1 MTNYRSDGK
10 PSFHILISLIE
21 IWKPTDMTKPM
32 DKPDRSKMMM
42 ITECEQIEIVESYK
56 QLIGTANVRFPR
68 GTVIKRTITNENAYQ
83 YNSKVTADTNDHGIV
98 IEKRADSKKADVT
111 DFNIGDRITIRLGY
125 TTDPKIADLAKVSL
139 DGNKTIFN
147 NDDLLK
153 KYRDAL
159 TIMFEGY
166 ITKVSLDTP
175 IELQCENL
183 AGGLRRITC
192 PKKILKAATVNGL
205 FSNDDKSD
213 KLLEGSGLI
222 LDPKTHDF
230 DNGKGIAIGKL
241 EMTPDLQVSD
251 ILLKLSERGLYGFV
265 QIRGNQPVLT
275 ICRSYFSNPE
285 DDSILKAASYSGD
298 KQPVNIDFAYNV
310 AENALSLM
318 DTDKHF
324 MVVEATGTDK
334 DDKTLHVTVRLNP
347 DWTEGMPEDTK
358 WQFLNET
365 AETKKSKKRKGSK
378 KKGSAGGGSGS
389 GKTRRKRWKMSEYTT
404 IKFTSKKVT
413 TTMKELK
420 EEAKKYF
427 DGYNMNGIEGSLTMF
442 GDLRKELHTASIVT
456 LNDPRQPNKNG
467 QYLVEE
473 LVTKFGVNGFR
484 QTIKLPYCLA
494 RDSDKNKQQT
504 NE

>member
-1 MTNYRSDGK
+1 MANYQTDGK

-21 IWKPTDMTKPM
+21 IWKPTDVTKPM
-32 DKPDRSKMMM
+32 DKPDRSGIMM

-68 GTVIKRTITNENAYQ
+68 GTVIKRTITKENEYK
-83 YNSKVTADTNDHGIV
+83 YNSKVTADTVDHGIV

-166 ITKVSLDTP
+166 ITQVSLDTP

-192 PKKILKAATVNGL
+192 PKKTLKAATVNGL
-205 FSNDDKSD
+205 FSNDNKSD
-213 KLLEGSGLI
+213 KLLEGTGLI
-222 LDPKTHDF
+222 LDPKTQGC
-230 DNGKGIAIGKL
+230 NISIGKL
-241 EMTPDLQVSD
+241 EMTSDLQVSD
-251 ILLKLSERGLYGFV
+251 ILLRLNERGLYGFV
-265 QIRGNQPVLT
+265 QIQNNQPVLT
-275 ICRSYFSNPE
+275 ICRAYFSNPKN
-285 DDSILKAASYSGD
+285 DSILKAASYSGN
-298 KQPVNIDFAYNV
+298 KQPVCIDFAYNV
-310 AENALSLM
+310 AENSLSLM

-334 DDKTLHVTVRLNP
+334 EGKILHVTVRLNP
-347 DWTEGMPEDTK
+347 DWSEGDSEDMK

-378 KKGSAGGGSGS
+378 KGKGGGGS
-389 GKTRRKRWKMSEYTT
+389 GKTRRKRWKMSEYTI
-404 IKFTSKKVT
+404 IKFISKEVS
-413 TTMKELK
+413 TTMPKLK

-427 DGYNMNGIEGSLTMF
+427 DGYNMNGIEGSLTLF
-442 GDLRKELHTASIVT
+442 GDLIKELHTASIVT

-494 RDSDKNKQQT
+494 RDNEKKKQT
-504 NE
+504 SNEQN

>member
-1 MTNYRSDGK
+1 MANYQTDGK

-21 IWKPTDMTKPM
+21 IWNPTDVTKPM
-32 DKPDRSKMMM
+32 DKPDRSGIMM

-56 QLIGTANVRFPR
+56 QLIGTANIRFPR
-68 GTVIKRTITNENAYQ
+68 GTVIKRTITNENVYQ
-83 YNSKVTADTNDHGIV
+83 YNSKVTAGTVDHGIV

-111 DFNIGDRITIRLGY
+111 DFKIGDRITISLGY

-159 TIMFEGY
+159 TVMFEGY

-192 PKKILKAATVNGL
+192 PKKTLKAATVNGL
-205 FSNDDKSD
+205 FSSKGTD
-213 KLLEGSGLI
+213 KLLEGTGLV
-222 LDPKTHDF
+222 LDSDTEEC
-230 DNGKGIAIGKL
+230 NLSIGKL
-241 EMTPDLQVSD
+241 EMTTDLQVSD
-251 ILLKLSERGLYGFV
+251 ILLKLNERGLYGFV
-265 QIRGNQPVLT
+265 QMKDGKPVLT
-275 ICRSYFSNPE
+275 ICRLYFNLKPIE
-285 DDSILKAASYSGD
+285 ADSILKAVSYSGD
-298 KQPVNIDFAYNV
+298 KQPVTIDFLYNV
-310 AENALSLM
+310 ANNGLSLM

-334 DDKTLHVTVRLNP
+334 DGKTLHVTVRLNP
-347 DWTEGMPEDTK
+347 DWSEGMSEDAK

-365 AETKKSKKRKGSK
+365 AETKKSKKRRGSK
-378 KKGSAGGGSGS
+378 KGKGGSGS
-389 GKTRRKRWKMSEYTT
+389 RKTRRKRWKMSDYTA
-404 IKFTSKKVT
+404 IKFTSKEVS
-413 TTMKELK
+413 TTMPKLK

-427 DGYNMNGIEGSLTMF
+427 DGYNMNGIEGSLTLF

-473 LVTKFGVNGFR
+473 LVTKFGTNGFR

-494 RDSDKNKQQT
+494 RDSDNNNKTANGQ
-504 NE
+504 N

>member
-1 MTNYRSDGK
+1 MANYQKDGN

-32 DKPDRSKMMM
+32 DKPDRSRIMM

-68 GTVIKRTITNENAYQ
+68 GTVIKRTITNENVYQ
-83 YNSKVTADTNDHGIV
+83 YNSKVTADTVDHGVV
-98 IEKRADSKKADVT
+98 IEKRTDSKKADVS

-147 NDDLLK
+147 NDDLLN
-153 KYRDAL
+153 KYREAL
-159 TIMFEGY
+159 TVMFEGY

-192 PKKILKAATVNGL
+192 PKKTLKAATVNGL

-213 KLLEGSGLI
+213 KLLEGTGLV
-222 LDPKTHDF
+222 LDSKTHDC
-230 DNGKGIAIGKL
+230 NISIGKL
-241 EMTPDLQVSD
+241 EMTTDLQVSD
-251 ILLKLSERGLYGFV
+251 ILLKLNERGLYGFV
-265 QIRGNQPVLT
+265 QIRDNQPVLT
-275 ICRSYFSNPE
+275 ICRSYFSNPKG
-285 DDSILKAASYSGD
+285 DSILMAASYAGD
-298 KQPVNIDFAYNV
+298 KQPVSIDFAYNV
-310 AENALSLM
+310 ADNGLSLM

-334 DDKTLHVTVRLNP
+334 DGKTLHVTVRLNP
-347 DWTEGMPEDTK
+347 DWTEGESEDKK

-365 AETKKSKKRKGSK
+365 TETKKAKKRRGSK
-378 KKGSAGGGSGS
+378 KGKGGSGS
-389 GKTRRKRWKMSEYTT
+389 GKTRRKRWKMSDYTT
-404 IKFTSKKVT
+404 IKFVSKEVS
-413 TTMKELK
+413 TTMPKLK
-420 EEAKKYF
+420 EEAKEYF
-427 DGYNMNGIEGSLTMF
+427 EGYNMNGIEGSLTLF
-442 GDLRKELHTASIVT
+442 GDLIKELHTASIVT

-473 LVTKFGVNGFR
+473 LLTKFGTNGFR

-494 RDSDKNKQQT
+494 RDNDKKKQTT
-504 NE
+504 NEQN